1 MSPVLLMAANGHWL
15 TSRVVGCCAALSC
28 AAAVRVQVGMQMCVC
43 RVLEALSS
51 VILTY
56 VGIII
61 NSIMSTH
68 VHNLCTPVSIYVGSV
83 PNTYIW
89 M

>member
-1 MSPVLLMAANGHWL
+1 
-15 TSRVVGCCAALSC
+15 
-28 AAAVRVQVGMQMCVC
+28 MCVQGLGGI
-43 RVLEALSS
+43 VLSD
-51 VILTY
+51 TY

-83 PNTYIW
+83 LNTYIW